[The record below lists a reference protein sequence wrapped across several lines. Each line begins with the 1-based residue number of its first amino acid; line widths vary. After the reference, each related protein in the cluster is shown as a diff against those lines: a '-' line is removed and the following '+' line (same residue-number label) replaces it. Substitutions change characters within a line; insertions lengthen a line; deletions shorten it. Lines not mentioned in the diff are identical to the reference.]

1 MGAMIDPHRES
12 CRRDHRIIGQYLAVQ
27 AWLRGLDCIVLV
39 REDLEAF
46 LGLERFKSTRI
57 RWLKEDLK
65 PWFQYQRPYY
75 RTSSPS
81 SIHSLFLARVQ
92 IDKHIGSDSMTTE
105 ERIASMAPEAPRTE
119 RLTTRRDGSQVPS
132 LAKIVSALS
141 VLAAGL
147 ASPKRSA
154 KRRKKAAE

>member
-12 CRRDHRIIGQYLAVQ
+12 CRRDHRIIGQSLAVQ

-154 KRRKKAAE
+154 KRRKKAAQ